1 MGGGKKCKRIRQR
14 WRPNITLNLKTT
26 EKENRITG
34 NMETRVSKTSDNEQ
48 ERKRKEMSWAD
59 QVDLVYPLV
68 SECEFRTQTEER
80 QDMVDGI
87 LSC

>member
-1 MGGGKKCKRIRQR
+1 
-14 WRPNITLNLKTT
+14 
-26 EKENRITG
+26 
-34 NMETRVSKTSDNEQ
+34 METRVSVASDNEQ

-68 SECEFRTQTEER
+68 SECEFKTLTEER